1 MIYLHI
7 FNADGALKIRQQ
19 LGPEDDA
26 QAIAEMNGSSFFVL
40 DETGYWPDQ
49 VYFEDGAI
57 IQKPAKPSIFHQFDY
72 ATKQW
77 IDPRTPDDL
86 WAAVRVQRNALLSAS
101 DWTQLP
107 DVPGATQSAWTS
119 YRQALRDITNQP
131 DPSNVTWPTEPI

>member
-7 FNADGALKIRQQ
+7 FNADGSLKIRQQ

-26 QAIAEMNGSSFFVL
+26 QAIAEMNGSNFFVL

-49 VYFEDGAI
+49 VYFEAGAI
-57 IQKPAKPSIFHQFDY
+57 VQKPVKPSIFHQFDY

-77 IDPRTPDDL
+77 VDRRTPDDL
-86 WAAVRVQRNALLSAS
+86 WAAVRVQRNILLAAS

-107 DVPGATQSAWTS
+107 DVPLSTKSTWAA

-131 DPSNVTWPTEPI
+131 DQLAIEWPIQPV